1 MVSQLQKNLV
11 NFILGGAMVVG
22 ISNLALYVNTTA
34 SALLWSFPILSIPA
48 FVYIYLEN
56 NNRKLLLDLNSDI
69 IIFFFVNL
77 AFFGFIYCLVKH
89 TNLTIPSVILVA
101 LLLYLILGIVTY
113 IVLRKIRGLC
123 IL

>member
-22 ISNLALYVNTTA
+22 ISNLALYVNSTA

-48 FVYIYLEN
+48 FIFIYLEKN
-56 NNRKLLLDLNSDI
+56 DKKLLLDLNSDI

-77 AFFGFIYCLVKH
+77 TFFGFIYCFVQH
-89 TNLTIPSVILVA
+89 TNLTIPQVLAIS
-101 LLLYLILGIVTY
+101 LLLYLIVGFVTY
-113 IVLRKIRGLC
+113 FALRRIRGLS
-123 IL
+123 LM

>member
-1 MVSQLQKNLV
+1 MVSQLQKNLI

-22 ISNLALYVNTTA
+22 ISNLALYVNSTA

-48 FVYIYLEN
+48 FIYIYLEKN
-56 NNRKLLLDLNSDI
+56 DRKLLLDLNSDI

-77 AFFGFIYCLVKH
+77 TFFGFIYCLVQH
-89 TNLTIPSVILVA
+89 TNLTIPQVLSLA
-101 LLLYLILGIVTY
+101 LLLYLIVGFITY
-113 IVLRKIRGLC
+113 MALRKIRGLS